1 MAPLTSVVG
10 RPGQP
15 EAFYGVHKG
24 QKRENSVDNAIMC
37 GPGLARSIRDQ
48 QEQRQIARRR
58 LDEQFLVNIPEA
70 PNIQPAHPAGVE
82 LMSEV
87 AFDSLA
93 PCALQ
98 LPASFAT
105 DAPAV
110 GVHRV
115 LLAALPF
122 QLRGPRSGSAM

>member
-24 QKRENSVDNAIMC
+24 QKRKNSFDYAIMC
-37 GPGLARSIRDQ
+37 GPGLARSVERP
-48 QEQRQIARRR
+48 QEQREIARRR

-70 PNIQPAHPAGVE
+70 PDIEPVHAAGVE
-82 LMSEV
+82 LMREV

-93 PCALQ
+93 ACAL
-98 LPASFAT
+98 
-105 DAPAV
+105 
-110 GVHRV
+110 
-115 LLAALPF
+115 
-122 QLRGPRSGSAM
+122 